1 MIDQAQRLVIF
12 ASASINLRKC
22 GADRWSAIG
31 VFRFGQQFHSTFA
44 FGDGSVFL
52 TEGGENLTKNRVPGG
67 VIGTFTNQ
75 TFCHYASLLERF
87 LRFGFVSQRLIE

>member
-1 MIDQAQRLVIF
+1 MFDQSQRLVIL

-22 GADRWSAIG
+22 GADRWPAIS
-31 VFRFGQQFHSTFA
+31 VFRFGQQFYGTFA

-52 TEGGENLTKNRVPGG
+52 TEGSENKTKNRVTGG
-67 VIGTFTNQ
+67 VIGTFKNQ

-87 LRFGFVSQRLIE
+87 LRFGFGSQRLI

>member
-1 MIDQAQRLVIF
+1 MIDQAERLVMF

-52 TEGGENLTKNRVPGG
+52 TEGCENLTKNCVTRG
-67 VIGTFTNQ
+67 VIRTFPN
-75 TFCHYASLLERF
+75 
-87 LRFGFVSQRLIE
+87 